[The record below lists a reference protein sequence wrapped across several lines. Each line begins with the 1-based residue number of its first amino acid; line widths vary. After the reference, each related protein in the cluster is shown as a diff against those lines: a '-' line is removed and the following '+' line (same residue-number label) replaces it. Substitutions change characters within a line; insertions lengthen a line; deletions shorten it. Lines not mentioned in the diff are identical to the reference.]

1 MSKKPFTYKQFKS
14 IYSQVPR
21 LSVDLLIPYKG
32 GIALLERAHTAY
44 KGQWHLPGGTVYY
57 KESLPTAVKR
67 IGREELGLD
76 VDIDSFV
83 GYIEYQSEEK
93 ERGFGYTIGL
103 VFQCHINGGVIKLDE
118 YGSQVKGFR
127 ELPDNTVIDQKTF
140 LEQEYLKHY

>member
-57 KESLPTAVKR
+57 KESVRDAVRRIAKEETAIDVDVAELAGLIEYKS
-67 IGREELGLD
+67 EEL
-76 VDIDSFV
+76 
-83 GYIEYQSEEK
+83 
-93 ERGFGYTIGL
+93 ERGFGYTVGL
-103 VFQCHINGGVIKLDE
+103 VFWCSLNAIDTVVLDE
-118 YGSQVKGFR
+118 NSSAIKGFKKV
-127 ELPDNTVIDQKTF
+127 PDNTVVEQKKF
-140 LEQEYLKHY
+140 LQRLGF